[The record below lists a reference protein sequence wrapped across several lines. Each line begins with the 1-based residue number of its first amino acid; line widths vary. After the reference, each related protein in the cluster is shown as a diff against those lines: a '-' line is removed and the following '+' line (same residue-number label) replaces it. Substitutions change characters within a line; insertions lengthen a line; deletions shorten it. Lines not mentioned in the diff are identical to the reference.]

1 MKKLTFIEIMSLVAI
16 GGILTS
22 LGLPLYRD
30 YAVRSKVMTALEA
43 ISPAQNAL
51 AAFHTREGRWPRD
64 TAEAGLDVSPGS
76 EHLQTLQW
84 NGENQTLTVAT
95 MNLGGATVDGQ
106 EVVLAAKIDAEARSV
121 VWDCRPSDSLPPLPL
136 ALKYLPIDCRR

>member
-1 MKKLTFIEIMSLVAI
+1 MSLFAI

-30 YAVRSKVMTALEA
+30 YAVRSKVTSVLQA
-43 ISPAQNAL
+43 ISPTQNAL
-51 AAFHTREGRWPRD
+51 AAFHTREGRWP
-64 TAEAGLDVSPGS
+64 TNATEAELNVSPGS

-106 EVVLAAKIDAEARSV
+106 EVVLAAKIDTETRAV
-121 VWDCRPSDSLPPLPL
+121 VWDCRPSESLPPLPL